1 MTELAAPIEPDN
13 HTSLNL
19 FRREGYQD
27 TPRALYL
34 SKRDALDV

>member
-13 HTSLNL
+13 HTSLDL